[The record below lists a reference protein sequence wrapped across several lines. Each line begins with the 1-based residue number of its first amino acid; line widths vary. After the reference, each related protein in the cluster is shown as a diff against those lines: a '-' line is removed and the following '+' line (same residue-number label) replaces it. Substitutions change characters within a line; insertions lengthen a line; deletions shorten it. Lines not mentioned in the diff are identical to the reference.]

1 MEATDKING
10 KSIGVILLAAGKST
24 RLGQPKQLLNYEGQ
38 TLLQHSLQVARASDA
53 HPVVVVLGADADLIG
68 KEVTGN
74 DAHVVVNREW
84 QEGMASSIRCGIQEL
99 QRLNAAADGAVVM
112 VCDQPYVTSAII
124 NRLIAV
130 HQKTGKPLVSCM
142 YADTVGTPTYFHKSM
157 FPELLQL
164 EGDGGAKGLLL
175 KHAEELE
182 IVSFP
187 EGKVDIDT
195 EADYEKL
202 KREG

>member
-1 MEATDKING
+1 MEARDKIN
-10 KSIGVILLAAGKST
+10 KKNIAIILLAAGKSS
-24 RLGQPKQLLNYEGQ
+24 RLGKPKQLLDYEGQ
-38 TLLQHSLQVARASDA
+38 TLLQHGLQVAGASDA
-53 HPVVVVLGADADLIG
+53 HPVVLVLGANAGLIE
-68 KEVTGN
+68 KEVSGHA
-74 DAHVVVNREW
+74 AHVVVNGEW

-99 QRLNAAADGAVVM
+99 QRLNSAAEGAIVM
-112 VCDQPYVTSAII
+112 VCDQPYVTSEII

-130 HQKTGKPLVSCM
+130 HQKTSKPMVSCM

-164 EGDGGAKGLLL
+164 KGDGGAKGLLL

-195 EADYEKL
+195 QEDYEKL
-202 KREG
+202 KKRG